1 MEDIKNIANKIN
13 ENGGR
18 LYLVGGAVRDKL
30 FNLEKNDEDYCVVG
44 LDFRKFEELFPNA
57 IKRGKS
63 FYVYDI
69 DGREFAMARSEY
81 KTGKKH
87 TDFEI
92 ISNNNITIEQ
102 DLVRRDITINSI
114 AEDVLTGEII
124 DPFNGISDFKNGV
137 IKATSSNFK
146 DDPLRAYRAARFASK
161 FNFNVDENTIKMISE
176 LKSDLKYLSHE
187 RVFEEFRKAIN
198 SDYPVNFFEVLK
210 KANVLDVHFEELYKL
225 IGAIQPI
232 DHHPE
237 GDAYNHTMLA
247 FKMAC
252 SITKDEKI
260 RFSALVHDLGKGLT
274 PKEEYP
280 HHYGHDIKGVDE
292 VKKFGK
298 RLRMPKSW
306 IKCGVTSAVEHMKGG
321 IFYRM
326 TPNKQIE
333 FIEKISKTV
342 LGLRGLEIIV
352 ESDKN
357 CRGLEKRK
365 VEFADLGEDIINK
378 INGKYVMNLY
388 PNLKPGL
395 NLKERIHEERIK
407 YLKSLN
413 LEREIEK

>member
-1 MEDIKNIANKIN
+1 MENIKNIANKIN

-30 FNLEKNDEDYCVVG
+30 FNIEKNDEDYCVVG

-63 FYVYDI
+63 FFVYDI

-81 KTGKKH
+81 KIGKKH
-87 TDFEI
+87 TDFKI
-92 ISNNNITIEQ
+92 TSNSNITIEQ

-114 AEDVLTGEII
+114 AEDVFTGEII

-161 FNFNVDENTIKMISE
+161 FNFDVDENTIKMISE
-176 LKSDLKYLSHE
+176 LKSELKYLSPE

-198 SDYPVNFFEVLK
+198 SNYPVRFFEVLK
-210 KANVLDVHFEELYKL
+210 KANILEVHFEELYKL

-306 IKCGVTSAVEHMKGG
+306 IKSGVTSAAEHMKGG
-321 IFYRM
+321 IFYIM

>member
-1 MEDIKNIANKIN
+1 MENIKNIANKIN

-63 FYVYDI
+63 FFVYDI

-81 KTGKKH
+81 KIGKKH
-87 TDFEI
+87 TDFKI
-92 ISNNNITIEQ
+92 TSNSNITIEQ

-161 FNFNVDENTIKMISE
+161 FNFDVDENTIKMISE
-176 LKSDLKYLSHE
+176 LKSELKYLSPE

-198 SDYPVNFFEVLK
+198 SNYPVRFFEVLK
-210 KANVLDVHFEELYKL
+210 KANILEVHFEELYKL

-306 IKCGVTSAVEHMKGG
+306 IKSGVTSAAEHMKGG

-326 TPNKQIE
+326 TPNKQIDFLE
-333 FIEKISKTV
+333 RISKTD
-342 LGLRGLEIIV
+342 LGLKGLEIVV

-378 INGKYVMNLY
+378 IDGKYVMNLY

>member
-1 MEDIKNIANKIN
+1 MENIKNIANKIN

-63 FYVYDI
+63 FLVYDI
-69 DGREFAMARSEY
+69 DGKEFAMARFEY

-87 TDFEI
+87 TDFKI

-102 DLVRRDITINSI
+102 DLVRRDITINSM

-161 FNFNVDENTIKMISE
+161 FNFDVDENTIKMISE
-176 LKSDLKYLSHE
+176 LKSDLKYLSPE

-298 RLRMPKSW
+298 RLRMPKLW

>member
-1 MEDIKNIANKIN
+1 
-13 ENGGR
+13 
-18 LYLVGGAVRDKL
+18 
-30 FNLEKNDEDYCVVG
+30 
-44 LDFRKFEELFPNA
+44 
-57 IKRGKS
+57 
-63 FYVYDI
+63 
-69 DGREFAMARSEY
+69 
-81 KTGKKH
+81 
-87 TDFEI
+87 
-92 ISNNNITIEQ
+92 
-102 DLVRRDITINSI
+102 
-114 AEDVLTGEII
+114 
-124 DPFNGISDFKNGV
+124 
-137 IKATSSNFK
+137 
-146 DDPLRAYRAARFASK
+146 
-161 FNFNVDENTIKMISE
+161 MISE
-176 LKSDLKYLSHE
+176 LKSELKYLSPE

-198 SDYPVNFFEVLK
+198 SNYPVRFFEVLK
-210 KANVLDVHFEELYKL
+210 KANILEVHFEELYKL

-306 IKCGVTSAVEHMKGG
+306 IKSGVTSAAEHMKGG

-326 TPNKQIE
+326 TPNKQIDFLE
-333 FIEKISKTV
+333 RISKTD
-342 LGLRGLEIIV
+342 LGLKGLEIVV

-378 INGKYVMNLY
+378 IDGKYVMNLY

>member
-1 MEDIKNIANKIN
+1 MENIKNIANKIN

-63 FYVYDI
+63 FFVYDI

-81 KTGKKH
+81 KIGKKH
-87 TDFEI
+87 TDFKI
-92 ISNNNITIEQ
+92 TSNSNITIEQ

-146 DDPLRAYRAARFASK
+146 DDPLRAYRAARFSSK
-161 FNFNVDENTIKMISE
+161 FNFDVDENTIKMISE
-176 LKSDLKYLSHE
+176 LKSELKYLSPE

-198 SDYPVNFFEVLK
+198 SDYPVRFFEVLK
-210 KANVLDVHFEELYKL
+210 KANILEVHFEELYKL

-232 DHHPE
+232 EHHPE

-280 HHYGHDIKGVDE
+280 HHYGHDIKGIDE

-306 IKCGVTSAVEHMKGG
+306 IKSGVTSAAEHMKGG

-326 TPNKQIE
+326 TPNKQIDFLE
-333 FIEKISKTV
+333 RISKTD
-342 LGLRGLEIIV
+342 LGLKGLEIVV

-378 INGKYVMNLY
+378 IDGKYVMNLY